1 MQQEGIALS
10 RVYLAA
16 ATEGKQKKERQPKD
30 PGEKRTKKR
39 DKGRKS
45 DQDKSAK
52 SKAKKKDADADD
64 LLASFSTALA
74 KPLQS
79 NAFDPLGGKKVFDPL
94 GGSKVFDPLG
104 SSRVF
109 DPLGASASAT
119 KNPGSAQLDSA
130 PKASD
135 VPKEKDVAKEKAKD
149 KSFNVMDAAK
159 LIQSSGVRQFV
170 ETQNSG
176 YNPLRKPGRPGVSKP
191 AGLAELSVLSEESA
205 KEDSLTSSAGSASS
219 SSPETDPLD
228 KMRPV
233 QKTSSLSSI
242 GQHLGQKFGN
252 LVLDVSDLLAATPEP
267 DASLNSK
274 PEPPTQKAAAH
285 QTVLAQRK
293 AESRAE
299 ADSSE
304 ARLDELS
311 SDFDLSD
318 ADIDLSDAD
327 IDLPGPSNKAV
338 DPQIYSASARGTAEI
353 VTAKKGISLYNAIA
367 RQICYLCVHTISIS
381 CMCVCA
387 RISCSYHVC
396 YDMYTHTHRQ
406 TDRHTHR
413 HLADSDCGRY
423 YCDANISGPNT
434 AVVALLGLSRVTL

>member
-16 ATEGKQKKERQPKD
+16 ATEGKQKKERLPKD
-30 PGEKRTKKR
+30 PGEKRTKKK
-39 DKGRKS
+39 DKSRKS
-45 DQDKSAK
+45 DKEKSAK
-52 SKAKKKDADADD
+52 SKTKKKDADADD

-274 PEPPTQKAAAH
+274 PEPPTQKATAH
-285 QTVLAQRK
+285 HTVLAQRK
-293 AESRAE
+293 ADSKAE
-299 ADSSE
+299 ADASE
-304 ARLDELS
+304 RKGGKPGPVSVPEDLDELS

-327 IDLPGPSNKAV
+327 IDLPGSSNKAD
-338 DPQIYSASARGTAEI
+338 DPPKYSASARGTAEI
-353 VTAKKGISLYNAIA
+353 VTAKKGISSYSAIA
-367 RQICYLCVHTISIS
+367 RQICYLCVHAISIS
-381 CMCVCA
+381 CM
-387 RISCSYHVC
+387 
-396 YDMYTHTHRQ
+396 
-406 TDRHTHR
+406 
-413 HLADSDCGRY
+413 
-423 YCDANISGPNT
+423 
-434 AVVALLGLSRVTL
+434 